1 MSTWARSAVVL
12 SSLATLNVQFSEN
25 RIHLL
30 KCANKM
36 NATKLLDASKC
47 WSNYLNDFYVV

>member
-36 NATKLLDASKC
+36 NVTKLLDASKC